1 MLPRTPTVLA
11 PIIAVLFSD
20 SSGSSALCSCE
31 LILTSALDIINRAVN
46 GEMKVVKEKKRK
58 DAWLFKWRT
67 YGLSVFNYDI
77 LTGIQ

>member
-31 LILTSALDIINRAVN
+31 LILASALDIFNRAVN
-46 GEMKVVKEKKRK
+46 GEIKVGKREKEKGRL
-58 DAWLFKWRT
+58 A
-67 YGLSVFNYDI
+67 I
-77 LTGIQ
+77 